1 MKAEYTG
8 RYPGMI
14 QITDNNGV
22 CYEVD
27 NFEISTDEAREL
39 LASLSQ
45 AILDAE
51 EAKPTIL
58 PCPFCGGE
66 SRVNRNPGYSHIVVC
81 NTCNAR
87 GPSSETW
94 QEAIENWNRRP

>member
-8 RYPGMI
+8 RYPGMV
-14 QITDNNGV
+14 QITDNNCV
-22 CYEVD
+22 CYNVD
-27 NFEISTDEAREL
+27 DFEISTDEAREL

-45 AILDAE
+45 TIMDAE

-66 SRVNRNPGYSHIVVC
+66 SRVVRNPSYRHVVVC

-87 GPSSETW
+87 GPPYETW
-94 QEAIENWNRRP
+94 QEAIENWNRRA

>member
-8 RYPGMI
+8 RYPGII

-27 NFEISTDEAREL
+27 SFEISMEEAREL
-39 LASLSQ
+39 MASLPQ
-45 AILDAE
+45 ALMDAE
-51 EAKPTIL
+51 DAMPTIL

-66 SRVNRNPGYSHIVVC
+66 PRVVRNPGYSHVVVC
-81 NTCNAR
+81 NTCEAR
-87 GPSSETW
+87 GSSSESW
-94 QEAIENWNRRP
+94 QEAVENWNRRV